1 MSRHCTTPC
10 TEAQRPAVPKRHRTQ
25 PGCGILTHTGRP
37 YPHPWAQ
44 SPGTESEPREAGVL
58 LEGKWGRVGRSG
70 GDDAKMK
77 SKRHQNKRT
86 HNKTIQ
92 NRSKNGAW
100 STLGWHSEAQELHL
114 QLPGSIMRDYG
125 CQTGSHGC
133 PEGLPRRAKII
144 TNEMKSR
151 RQKGSERGGGKR
163 PPKRLSK
170 TPF

>member
-1 MSRHCTTPC
+1 MYIYIYTRIF
-10 TEAQRPAVPKRHRTQ
+10 
-25 PGCGILTHTGRP
+25 G
-37 YPHPWAQ
+37 
-44 SPGTESEPREAGVL
+44 PREARFYLGSESVPFIKCLACLPNAHL
-58 LEGKWGRVGRSG
+58 LAFQGKQKCGTSHCLQSTRSSTCT
-70 GDDAKMK
+70 K
-77 SKRHQNKRT
+77 NFRT

-133 PEGLPRRAKII
+133 PERLPRRAKII

-163 PPKRLSK
+163 PPKSLSK

>member
-1 MSRHCTTPC
+1 M
-10 TEAQRPAVPKRHRTQ
+10 
-25 PGCGILTHTGRP
+25 
-37 YPHPWAQ
+37 
-44 SPGTESEPREAGVL
+44 

-133 PEGLPRRAKII
+133 QNRSKNGAWSTLGWHGEAQELHLQLPGSIMRDYGCQTGSHGCPEALPRRAKIV

-163 PPKRLSK
+163 PPKSLSK

>member
-1 MSRHCTTPC
+1 MEPQSARNSTPKEQNSSKRTSKQC
-10 TEAQRPAVPKRHRTQ
+10 SKVLERAFQGHQCPKGIERSQNGAWSTLGWHSEAQELHLQ
-25 PGCGILTHTGRP
+25 LPGSIMTDYGCQTSSHGC
-37 YPHPWAQ
+37 
-44 SPGTESEPREAGVL
+44 
-58 LEGKWGRVGRSG
+58 
-70 GDDAKMK
+70 
-77 SKRHQNKRT
+77 
-86 HNKTIQ
+86 Q

-100 STLGWHSEAQELHL
+100 STSGWHGEAQELHL

-151 RQKGSERGGGKR
+151 RQKESERGGGKR